1 MVESSI
7 FINFF
12 LSIALALSVHAQTAP
27 PPTISS
33 ATSITSESAYA
44 SSSSSQMAWWNK
56 TWDVV
61 VVGSGPA
68 GIIGKFPSVFFLSCL
83 FCIVSHF
90 SPLVRFTRVTVVFIL
105 LTVLG
110 SCLEVCC
117 ILFQYVCSPHG
128 GRRPILRVCWWCRS
142 SGLVE
147 WGEHFSRR
155 LSRALQFHF
164 RQLTT
169 FHSVSTLQRSYQRVW
184 RLLCGWGNSCECWPL
199 HCSSR

>member
-7 FINFF
+7 FIKLF

-83 FCIVSHF
+83 VCIVSHF
-90 SPLVRFTRVTVVFIL
+90 SPLVLPDLHGL
-105 LTVLG
+105 L
-110 SCLEVCC
+110 
-117 ILFQYVCSPHG
+117 
-128 GRRPILRVCWWCRS
+128 
-142 SGLVE
+142 
-147 WGEHFSRR
+147 
-155 LSRALQFHF
+155 
-164 RQLTT
+164 
-169 FHSVSTLQRSYQRVW
+169 
-184 RLLCGWGNSCECWPL
+184 
-199 HCSSR
+199 